1 MMQQPGILDLGLWKE
16 RRNQGDRPVSVVT
29 GVTVVGMMSMILV
42 VMRVTVFTSDPVRN
56 VMNHRHSRIG
66 DRGWIQ
72 GGHVQRIEE

>member
-1 MMQQPGILDLGLWKE
+1 MQQPGILVLGLWKE

-29 GVTVVGMMSMILV
+29 VVTVVRMMSMILI
-42 VMRVTVFTSDPVRN
+42 VMMMTVFTSDPIKN
-56 VMNHRHSRIG
+56 VMNHHHPRIG